1 MRSRATASA
10 AGAER
15 TSRRADGGAALA
27 ALHRLST
34 AALRQPLDDKTLTL
48 FADALSEFVGASK
61 VFFTYALDQGFI
73 VHGGSKSGN
82 DIGTSQIG
90 LWLVQRELGLLGQPV
105 AFNIEKGRVRDFA
118 AAAVASGRRY
128 VAFKVPTSESPAEML
143 IIEGPWQERVP
154 PQLIQFID
162 AAMPS
167 ITVLLERM
175 LNAARGARQ
184 KEHLLALANAADMLT
199 RSEDVQPA
207 LVELATAVAA
217 VASYDFSTIGVY
229 EPGAQTV
236 SLIAQNRNRFSNLS
250 GEQEWRNLLTSD
262 PGLHAIGTLMR
273 ETREPFAAR
282 DAQEDERVPETV
294 RDFARR
300 SLLRSSI
307 SLPLFFGDECLGFL
321 QCSSFTPR
329 DFPPAEIAFMKG
341 IASQVAAALKA
352 MQMYKALAESEAQ
365 LREYAQRLQASMEIQ
380 HRLARTD
387 ALTGIPNRR
396 YIEEVIDAEC
406 ARAVRHDT
414 ALSIVM
420 LDVDGLKRIND
431 TYGHQA
437 GDDVLVQL
445 AQLAR
450 RSCRKGDTVGRLGG
464 DEFLFVLP
472 GSGLAAGA
480 RFAERFR
487 ARVERHEF
495 PLSKGET
502 VAMKASLGVAEFTRG
517 TVDSAGRFVELA
529 DEALY
534 EAKKMGGNRV
544 CARPATS
551 RAA

>member
-1 MRSRATASA
+1 MRSRGTALSA
-10 AGAER
+10 DSGRGLGRDASG
-15 TSRRADGGAALA
+15 TALA

-34 AALRQPLDDKTLTL
+34 AALQQPAVDETLTL
-48 FADALSEFVGASK
+48 FADALSDFVGASK
-61 VFFTYALDQGFI
+61 VFFTYALDQDFI
-73 VHGGSKSGN
+73 VHGGSQSGN

-90 LWLVQRELGLLGQPV
+90 LWLVQRELGLLGRPV
-105 AFNIEKGRVRDFA
+105 AFNIEKRRVGDFA

-128 VAFKVPTSESPAEML
+128 LAFKVPTSESPAEML
-143 IIEGPWQERVP
+143 IIEGPWEERVP
-154 PQLIQFID
+154 PQLIEFIE

-175 LNAARGARQ
+175 LNAARSARQ

-217 VASYDFSTIGVY
+217 VASQDFVTIGVY
-229 EPGAQTV
+229 APGTQTV
-236 SLIAQNRNRFSNLS
+236 SLTAQNRNRFSNLS
-250 GEQEWRNLLTSD
+250 GEQEWRRLLTTD
-262 PGLHAIGTLMR
+262 EGLHAIGTWMR
-273 ETREPFAAR
+273 ETRQPFVAR
-282 DAQEDERVPETV
+282 DAQEDERVPESV

-300 SLLRSSI
+300 SLLRSSM
-307 SLPLFFGDECLGFL
+307 SLPLFFGDECLGFM

-329 DFPPAEIAFMKG
+329 DFPPAEIAFMQG

-352 MQMYKALAESEAQ
+352 MQMYRALAESEAQ
-365 LREYAQRLQASMEIQ
+365 LRGYAQRLQASMEIQ

-396 YIEEVIDAEC
+396 YIEEVIEAEC

-450 RSCRKGDTVGRLGG
+450 RSCRKGDAVGRLGG

-472 GSGLAAGA
+472 GSALAAGA

-487 ARVERHEF
+487 VRVERHEF
-495 PLSKGET
+495 PLSKGEA

-517 TVDSAGRFVELA
+517 TVESAAQFVELA

-534 EAKKMGGNRV
+534 EAKKAGGNRV
-544 CARPATS
+544 CARPAAR

>member
-1 MRSRATASA
+1 MRSRATASVA
-10 AGAER
+10 NAKGR
-15 TSRRADGGAALA
+15 FRRDKSDTSLA
-27 ALHRLST
+27 ALHRLGT
-34 AALRQPLDDKTLTL
+34 AALQRPPDEETLTL
-48 FADALSEFVGASK
+48 FADLLRDFVGASR
-61 VFFTYALDQGFI
+61 VFLTYALDMGFI
-73 VHGGSKSGN
+73 VHGDSRAGN

-90 LWLVQRELGLLGQPV
+90 LWLVQRELGLLKAPV
-105 AFNIEKGRVRDFA
+105 AFNIEKRRVIDFA

-128 VAFKVPTSESPAEML
+128 VAFKVPTSQSPAEML
-143 IIEGPWQERVP
+143 IIEGAWKERVP
-154 PQLIQFID
+154 RRLISFVE

-167 ITVLLERM
+167 ITVLLDRM

-199 RSEDVQPA
+199 RSQDVQPA

-217 VASYDFSTIGVY
+217 VASQDFVTIGVY
-229 EPGAQTV
+229 EPGTQTV
-236 SLIAQNRNRFSNLS
+236 LLTAQNRHRFSNLS
-250 GEQEWRNLLTSD
+250 GEQEWRRLLTTD
-262 PGLHAIGTLMR
+262 EGLHAIGTWMR
-273 ETREPFAAR
+273 ETRQPFVAR
-282 DAQEDERVPETV
+282 DAQEDERVPESV

-300 SLLRSSI
+300 SLLRSSM

-329 DFPPAEIAFMKG
+329 DFPPAEIAFLQG

-352 MQMYKALAESEAQ
+352 MQMYRALAESEAQ

-387 ALTGIPNRR
+387 ALTGVPNRR
-396 YIEEVIDAEC
+396 YIEEVIEAEC
-406 ARAVRHDT
+406 ARAVRHET

-450 RSCRKGDTVGRLGG
+450 RSCRKGDAVGRLGG

-472 GSGLAAGA
+472 GSALAAGA

-487 ARVERHEF
+487 VRVERHEF
-495 PLSKGET
+495 LLSKGER
-502 VAMKASLGVAEFTRG
+502 VAMKTSLGVAEFASG
-517 TVDSAGRFVELA
+517 TVESAARFVELA

-534 EAKKMGGNRV
+534 EAKKAGGNRV
-544 CARPATS
+544 CARPTAR